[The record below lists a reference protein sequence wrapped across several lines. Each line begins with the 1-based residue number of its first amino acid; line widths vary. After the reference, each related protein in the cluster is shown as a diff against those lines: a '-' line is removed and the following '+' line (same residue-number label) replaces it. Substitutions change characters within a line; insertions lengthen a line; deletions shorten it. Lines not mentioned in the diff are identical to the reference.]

1 VGNGAQYISIL
12 PLSSSAVT
20 LSGGRIFGRP
30 LRFRM
35 VRGMTL
41 LALDADRASLDSFKD
56 AARALHMPLTVT
68 SDTSADRR
76 ALYEAKFIL
85 VRPDQF
91 VAWPSET
98 APDNALEILR
108 KVWGST

>member
-1 VGNGAQYISIL
+1 MGNGAQYISIL

-56 AARALHMPLTVT
+56 TARALHMPLTVT
-68 SDTSADRR
+68 SYTSADRR

-108 KVWGST
+108 KI